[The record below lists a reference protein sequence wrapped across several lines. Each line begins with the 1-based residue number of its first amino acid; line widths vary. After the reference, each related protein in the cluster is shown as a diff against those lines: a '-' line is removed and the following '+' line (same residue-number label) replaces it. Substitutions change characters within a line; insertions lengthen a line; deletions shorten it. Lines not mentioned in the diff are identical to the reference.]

1 MMAAFSP
8 AIASSVSPRMRVWSS
23 PMPVTAT
30 ARMDLAA
37 EVASQRPPSPHSS
50 TATSTPASA
59 KTTIAATVSVS
70 NSVTS

>member
-1 MMAAFSP
+1 
-8 AIASSVSPRMRVWSS
+8 MRVWSR

-30 ARMDLAA
+30 LRMDFMA
-37 EVASQRPPSPHSS
+37 EVASQRPPMPHSR

-59 KTTIAATVSVS
+59 KTTAAATVSVS